1 MNNITILMNI
11 IALIIALFFLLS
23 SAFCMYTKLLQNF
36 VTHQESH
43 DCFLNMQAVF
53 SLVKY
58 YRLRTFD
65 YIVSDFFT
73 TICRQAV
80 HNDCFRSCRCQ
91 KFCVDL
97 VRSEDFFASVV
108 FLFLTHTCPSIGVK
122 NVRTFNCFHSIFF
135 NGDGATSMR
144 SIFLSF
150 S

>member
-53 SLVKY
+53 SLIKY
-58 YRLRTFD
+58 NGLRSFD

-80 HNDCFRSCRCQ
+80 HYDCFRSCCCQ

-97 VRSEDFFASVV
+97 IRSEDFFASVV
-108 FLFLTHTCPSIGVK
+108 FFFLTHTCPSIS
-122 NVRTFNCFHSIFF
+122 VRTSAPLTAFI
-135 NGDGATSMR
+135 TS
-144 SIFLSF
+144 SSTVIVQPA
-150 S
+150 